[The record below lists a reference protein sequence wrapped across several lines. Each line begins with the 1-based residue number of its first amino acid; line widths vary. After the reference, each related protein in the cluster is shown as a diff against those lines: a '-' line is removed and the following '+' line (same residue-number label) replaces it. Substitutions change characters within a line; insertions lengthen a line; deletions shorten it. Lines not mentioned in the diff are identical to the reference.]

1 MRPPHSVDN
10 WIDGRARP
18 AASGARIDVVDPAT
32 GDHYATMAASRA
44 EDVDAAWHAARRA
57 LPPWSGMPAAERAAL
72 LRRLAELVERDVERL
87 AYLESVDSGK
97 PLGLAR
103 SVDIPRAA
111 ANLRFFARLVQDW
124 HPDEQLSAQNS
135 ASLVMRRAAGVAGCI
150 SPWNLPLYLF
160 TWKVAPAL
168 AAGCTVVGK
177 PSEETPVTA
186 AALAELSAEA
196 GFPPGVLNVVQG
208 RGAEAGAAIV
218 AHHGVPVISFTGGTE
233 TGARI
238 MQVAGPLFK
247 RVALELGGKNPTVVF
262 ADADMDAAVAGALRS
277 AFQNQGQICLCGSRV
292 LVERAAY
299 GDFRDAFVARARA
312 LRVGDPLDPAT
323 EQGSLVSK
331 AHKGKVARAVE
342 RAVAEGGRVLCG
354 GGPPAAG
361 TLPERVRAGAF
372 WMPTV
377 IEGLP
382 MECATNQE
390 EIFGPVAT
398 IMPFGG
404 EAEAIALANRSPY
417 GLAASVWTRDG
428 ERAHR
433 MAEALEF
440 GIVWINA
447 WLLRDLRVPF
457 GGMKRSGVGR
467 EGGEEALRFF
477 TEAKSV
483 TWPA

>member
-1 MRPPHSVDN
+1 MRLPHSIDN
-10 WIDGRARP
+10 WIDGRSCP
-18 AASGARIDVVDPAT
+18 AASGARMDVVDPAT

-57 LPPWSGMPAAERAAL
+57 LPGWSGMPAAERSTL
-72 LRRLAELVERDVERL
+72 LRRLADLVERDIKRL
-87 AYLESVDSGK
+87 AHLESVDSGK

-103 SVDIPRAA
+103 SVDSPRAA

-124 HPDEQLSAQNS
+124 RPDEELSAPNS

-160 TWKVAPAL
+160 TWKIAPAL

-186 AALAELSAEA
+186 SALAELSAEA

-208 RGAEAGAAIV
+208 RGGEAGAAIV
-218 AHHGVPVISFTGGTE
+218 AHPGIPVISFTGGTE

-238 MQVAGPLFK
+238 MQAAGPMFK
-247 RVALELGGKNPTVVF
+247 RTALELGGKNPTVVF
-262 ADADMDAAVAGALRS
+262 ADADMDAAVAGAVRS

-292 LVERAAY
+292 LVQRAAY
-299 GDFRDAFVARARA
+299 DGFRDAFVARARA
-312 LRVGDPLDPAT
+312 LRLGDPLDPAT

-354 GGPPAAG
+354 GGPPVPG
-361 TLPERVRAGAF
+361 SLPERVRAGAF

-377 IEGLP
+377 LEGLP
-382 MECATNQE
+382 MACATNQE

-398 IMPFGG
+398 IMPFDD
-404 EAEAIALANRSPY
+404 EADALALANQSAY

-428 ERAHR
+428 ERARR